1 MKHVRGLFKAEGFN
15 NSAEPGNSMHSRF
28 YVSETFTAAES
39 HTFHATTV
47 SDISQTCHST
57 PLSVILYT

>member
-28 YVSETFTAAES
+28 YVSKTFTAAVS
-39 HTFHATTV
+39 HTFRATPV
-47 SDISQTCHST
+47 SDI
-57 PLSVILYT
+57 L